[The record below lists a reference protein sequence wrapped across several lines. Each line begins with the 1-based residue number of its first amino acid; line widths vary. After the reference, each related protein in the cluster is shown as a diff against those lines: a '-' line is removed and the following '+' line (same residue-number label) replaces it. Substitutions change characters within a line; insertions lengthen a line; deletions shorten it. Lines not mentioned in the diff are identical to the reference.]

1 MASASQGCPV
11 VAGVWGDVTNDGSIN
26 VIDAQQIARF
36 SVGLVVSFRELMARG
51 DVTGDGAINVIDAQ
65 QVARASVGLSAA
77 ARIRQSVTE
86 AQVVAGVTVAP
97 ATANVPVG
105 GTVTLT
111 ASPVDLVGNSLASC
125 AAVGWQSSD
134 VTLATVSGI
143 GVVTGVAAGRAII
156 TATSGDGKRASATVD
171 VQAGDLSLVFDHVP
185 TQVGPGMGLGVVVRA
200 TRTGADTVSTYAGT
214 VTLADASGATSLL
227 GTPSVAA
234 RNGVAVFD
242 EVALTTVG
250 TYRLVATGSTLR
262 SATSGDIVVSTTSSL
277 PTITIGTIQR
287 TVVTVGTPGSAR
299 YRIPITLLDGEGVP
313 VGPTRVTTQLARGTG
328 TIVSGATT
336 LTTSGGAGTFDLVIQ
351 GSEALDL
358 AVAALGFQT
367 RIQAIDSPSEYW
379 STYMSLS
386 RASADSVIPAG
397 GRITLTGTLRVSSL
411 ASSPVHTITYELTWN
426 PDQLT
431 LSADTTTASASY
443 SINRSRVEEG
453 AVRVT
458 VASATPLGG
467 IGQSVPLHRFI
478 MTAQPGAAGVQSVRV
493 TALELLGS
501 SGEVLAPRR
510 SIDVTFRI
518 P

>member
-1 MASASQGCPV
+1 MKRPSVVHSDGRLRQLAMIGVLWAGPLGETAHLRADRAMASASQGCPV

-156 TATSGDGKRASATVD
+156 SATSGDGKRASATVD

-287 TVVTVGTPGSAR
+287 TVVTVGTERSGQEAL
-299 YRIPITLLDGEGVP
+299 PITLLDGEVVLAGRYP
-313 VGPTRVTTQLARGTG
+313 SRQQLGQWLK
-328 TIVSGATT
+328 IATPSANANAGSCC
-336 LTTSGGAGTFDLVIQ
+336 SGGKCC
-351 GSEALDL
+351 
-358 AVAALGFQT
+358 
-367 RIQAIDSPSEYW
+367 
-379 STYMSLS
+379 
-386 RASADSVIPAG
+386 
-397 GRITLTGTLRVSSL
+397 
-411 ASSPVHTITYELTWN
+411 
-426 PDQLT
+426 
-431 LSADTTTASASY
+431 
-443 SINRSRVEEG
+443 
-453 AVRVT
+453 
-458 VASATPLGG
+458 
-467 IGQSVPLHRFI
+467 
-478 MTAQPGAAGVQSVRV
+478 
-493 TALELLGS
+493 
-501 SGEVLAPRR
+501 
-510 SIDVTFRI
+510 
-518 P
+518 